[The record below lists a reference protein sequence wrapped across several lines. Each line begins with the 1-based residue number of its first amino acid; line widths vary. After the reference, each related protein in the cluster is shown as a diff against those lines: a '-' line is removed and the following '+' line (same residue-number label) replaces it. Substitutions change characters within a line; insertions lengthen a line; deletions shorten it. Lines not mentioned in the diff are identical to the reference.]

1 MLGVV
6 ETQGELSAQLREEVE
21 AVVLVQSYDQ
31 LAVASRLEFV
41 LEISFELAAYIVI
54 TIELAIDLHSSQ
66 STVSDRIRLNVYTT
80 ACRCSSA
87 SCKG

>member
-1 MLGVV
+1 MF
-6 ETQGELSAQLREEVE
+6 
-21 AVVLVQSYDQ
+21 VQSYDQ

-41 LEISFELAAYIVI
+41 LEVSFELAAYIVVAI
-54 TIELAIDLHSSQ
+54 KLAIDLHSSQ

-87 SCKG
+87 SCMG